1 MPPNSRKVA
10 NIGPTS
16 LTCHPWDDQPI
27 PQEGSGPFPRGTSAG
42 PTNPDLADQDGHGDS
57 EDSHGHGEGS
67 PARQK
72 TGEIFSPADP
82 WRLNAERMPRSITLE
97 LPELPLA
104 ELLALAERQGRC
116 LSEIATDLIAAQLNQ
131 APRS

>member
-1 MPPNSRKVA
+1 
-10 NIGPTS
+10 
-16 LTCHPWDDQPI
+16 
-27 PQEGSGPFPRGTSAG
+27 
-42 PTNPDLADQDGHGDS
+42 
-57 EDSHGHGEGS
+57 
-67 PARQK
+67 
-72 TGEIFSPADP
+72 
-82 WRLNAERMPRSITLE
+82 MPRSITLE

>member
-1 MPPNSRKVA
+1 
-10 NIGPTS
+10 

-27 PQEGSGPFPRGTSAG
+27 PQEGSGPFPRGASAG

-57 EDSHGHGEGS
+57 EDSHGDSEDSHGHGEGS
-67 PARQK
+67 PAVQE

-97 LPELPLA
+97 LPELLLA

-131 APRS
+131 DTRS